1 MKKQLTVAF
10 SLAAISAALALGS
23 SALDGG
29 QVHVKTTLNV
39 RTEPSTGSTVKAS
52 LYDGQVITIHDK
64 TGNWWHIEYG
74 DGLYGYASASYI
86 QALGLPVATVQ
97 TNGSNLNVR
106 SGAGLGYSVKGKLKN
121 GETVLCLGTYG
132 NFIKVLYNGNSVGY
146 VASQYLAV
154 SKDTLTEPINLSIT
168 SYKQYDSRWARL
180 TLPGS
185 GESLRTHGC
194 AVTALAMTE
203 SYRRGTTVTPANI
216 LQSEKFTST
225 GAIYWPTGYSVGKAT
240 DTSFLHAN
248 LAAGKPVIV
257 HAKKANGSMHFVVV
271 YGYTGEGLE
280 TKNFKV
286 HDPGSE
292 TRTTLADFYAVY
304 PYIVKTLVY

>member
-1 MKKQLTVAF
+1 MNKKVAIVF
-10 SLAAISAALALGS
+10 SFAAISAALALGT

-39 RTEPSTGSTVKAS
+39 RTKPDMNASVKAS
-52 LYDGQVITIHDK
+52 LYDGQVVTLHDK
-64 TGNWWHIEYG
+64 TGNWWYIEYG

-86 QALGLPVATVQ
+86 SSLGLKSASVQ
-97 TNGSNLNVR
+97 TRGSNLNVR
-106 SGAGLGYSVKGKLKN
+106 SGAGLSYSIKDKLKN

-132 NFIKVLYNGNSVGY
+132 NFTKVLYNGNSVGY
-146 VASQYLAV
+146 VASEY
-154 SKDTLTEPINLSIT
+154 LSISNGASTASITLNMT

-185 GESLRTHGC
+185 GESVRTHGC

-216 LQSEKFTST
+216 LESEKFTSS
-225 GAIYWPTGYSVGKAT
+225 GAIYWPSGYGRGEAS
-240 DTSFLHAN
+240 DTSFLYSC

-257 HAKKANGSMHFVVV
+257 HVKKENGATHFVVV
-271 YGYTGEGLE
+271 YGYTGGELD
-280 TKNFKV
+280 TKNFKIY
-286 HDPGSE
+286 DPGSE
-292 TRTTLADFYAVY
+292 TRTTLADIYAEY
-304 PYIVKTLVY
+304 PYIVKTIVY